1 MNSKLAI
8 CFFGITRSLSH
19 TIESIEVNILGAA
32 QRIREPVVLSH
43 FFDQKWINNPRSGEK
58 GAVCEEEHALL
69 DNDWL
74 CLEEPDSCLQM
85 WDYKELQ
92 QFGDAWG
99 DDFQSLRNL
108 VHQLHSLNAVC
119 EEALERGVEVCIF
132 CRPDLRYH
140 DSLLRPLKRAIRRGG
155 NVVYLP
161 GWQAWEGGLNDR
173 FAICVGRNAIAAYGK
188 RIQDAHAFCK
198 EGNTPLHS
206 ERLLE
211 YALSCRGIQII
222 KIKTRASRVR
232 IDGTL
237 PAVDIFRSPLWK
249 ISAKAAQTL
258 GVKPMVHMIIGRF
271 LR

>member
-1 MNSKLAI
+1 MTSKLAI

-32 QRIREPVVLSH
+32 QCVCEPVVLSH

-58 GAVCEEEHALL
+58 GAVRADEHALL
-69 DNDWL
+69 ENDWL
-74 CLEEPDSCLQM
+74 RLEKPDACLQT
-85 WDYKELQ
+85 WDYKGLQ
-92 QFGDAWG
+92 QFGDAWD

-119 EEALERGVEVCIF
+119 EEALKRGVEVCIF

-155 NVVYLP
+155 DVVYLP

-173 FAICVGRNAIAAYGK
+173 FAICVGRKAIAAYGQ
-188 RIQDAHAFCK
+188 RIQDAGAFCK
-198 EGNTPLHS
+198 EANRPLHA

-211 YALSCRGIQII
+211 YALSSRGIKVK
-222 KIKTRASRVR
+222 KIKTRASRIR
-232 IDGTL
+232 IDGTM
-237 PAVDIFRSPLWK
+237 PAVDIFRSPVWK
-249 ISAKAAQTL
+249 VSAKVAQSL
-258 GVKPMVHMIIGRF
+258 GVKSFVQRVLGRF